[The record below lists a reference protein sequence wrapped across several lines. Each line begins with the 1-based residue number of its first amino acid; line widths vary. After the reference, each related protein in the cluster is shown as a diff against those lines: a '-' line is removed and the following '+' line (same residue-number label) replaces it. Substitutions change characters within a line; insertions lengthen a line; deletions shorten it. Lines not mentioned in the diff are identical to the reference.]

1 MRKTIYLALALS
13 ATGISGAAAQGMGPG
28 KVSDSPAGQI
38 LTTSNN
44 LTLYTYTR
52 DLTGFSNC
60 NGQCVVSNPPLM
72 AAPGAKAEGAW
83 TVITRDDGKKQWAY
97 KGKAL
102 YTSTKDS
109 KPGDTDADEAANS
122 KWHVAK
128 P

>member
-1 MRKTIYLALALS
+1 MYKMLYLTLALS
-13 ATGISGAAAQGMGPG
+13 ATGICGAVAQDMRPG

-38 LTTSNN
+38 LTTSNDM
-44 LTLYTYTR
+44 TLYTYTR
-52 DLTGFSNC
+52 DMTGFSNC

-72 AAPGAKAEGAW
+72 AAPDAKASGAW
-83 TVITRDDGKKQWAY
+83 TFITRDDGKKQWAY

-109 KPGDTDADEAANS
+109 KPGDTGADEPANS